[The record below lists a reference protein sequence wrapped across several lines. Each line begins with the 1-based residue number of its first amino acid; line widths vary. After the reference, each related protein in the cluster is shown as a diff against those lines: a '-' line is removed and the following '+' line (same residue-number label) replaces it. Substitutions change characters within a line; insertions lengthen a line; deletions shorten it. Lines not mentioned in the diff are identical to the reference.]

1 MKSFLLLTAFVL
13 LAACGGGSGNAPA
26 GQDDGLSQPASAAS
40 GDGPDTSGLAGIV
53 LGKINE
59 DPSRQEQKA
68 TAKLL
73 DFKIVSVKTEAMGEE
88 ASAVVEC
95 AGTVEF
101 DADAFW
107 GMDGLQKAGEPAKFE
122 CQAEYVK
129 QGGGWQLF
137 GPMGIYPL

>member
-1 MKSFLLLTAFVL
+1 MKTLLSIAVLAL
-13 LAACGGGSGNAPA
+13 LAACGGGSGGAS
-26 GQDDGLSQPASAAS
+26 SQEEGASQAAS
-40 GDGPDTSGLAGIV
+40 SVAGDGPDTSGLGAII

-68 TAKLL
+68 TARLL
-73 DFKIVSVKTEAMGEE
+73 DFKVVSVKTEAMGEE

-107 GMDGLQKAGEPAKFE
+107 GMDGLQKAGEPARFE
-122 CQAEYVK
+122 CQAEYVR
-129 QGGGWQLF
+129 QGDDWQMF